1 MYINVL
7 QTQAVFS
14 IVAVIKIWYK
24 IVENMC
30 GLIVTWGT
38 LAYCGI
44 FKGHLVLG
52 WI

>member
-14 IVAVIKIWYK
+14 IVAVIKILYK
-24 IVENMC
+24 IMENMC
-30 GLIVTWGT
+30 GLIVMLT
-38 LAYCGI
+38 YCGN